1 MQYRKLGKWGLP
13 ISVLSVGNHIDW
25 GKNIPDEQTEEIMV
39 TAYEAG
45 VNYIDTA
52 EKYAEGRCTELL
64 AQTMRKHNW
73 PRESIILGTK
83 ISVRGLEGA
92 PPTNKGM
99 HRKHI
104 VELVEKNLKLYKT
117 DYLDLLFC
125 HRPDPAITAEEVV
138 TTMNHLIRQG
148 KILHWGTSDH
158 DPTYLMEMFAVAE
171 RLGLEGPAMEQTWYN
186 LFGRKRLEQDLL
198 PLFKRYGMGITAY
211 QPLCGGILTGKYI
224 EGIPED
230 SRMQKSEWQRA
241 GLTENRLNR
250 VRQLKAIADELDAP
264 MPAFALAWTMK
275 NPDMSTCIAGARTV
289 EHVKTNLQSLDIVE
303 KLDDEIMQRIAEIL
317 GDELQI
323 E

>member
-1 MQYRKLGKWGLP
+1 MEYRKLGKWGLP

-39 TAYEAG
+39 TAYEGG

-52 EKYAEGRCTELL
+52 EAYAEGRCTELL
-64 AQTMRKHNW
+64 AQTIHKHGW
-73 PRESIILGTK
+73 PRESLILGTK
-83 ISVRGLEGA
+83 ISVRGLKGA
-92 PPTNKGM
+92 PPTNRGM

-104 VELVEKNLKLYKT
+104 VSVVEKNLKLYKT

-125 HRPDPAITAEEVV
+125 HRPDPSISAEEVV
-138 TTMNHLIRQG
+138 TTMNTLIRQG

-186 LFGRKRLEQDLL
+186 MFGRKRLEEDLL

-211 QPLCGGILTGKYI
+211 QPLCGGILTGKYL
-224 EGIPED
+224 EAIPED
-230 SRMQKSEWQRA
+230 SRMGKNERHRA
-241 GLTENRLNR
+241 GLTDNRMNRLR
-250 VRQLKAIADELDAP
+250 KLVGIAGEMGVP
-264 MPAFALAWTMK
+264 MPALALAWTMK
-275 NPDMSTCIAGARTV
+275 NANMSTCIAGARTV
-289 EHVKTNLQSLDIVE
+289 DHIKTNLKALDVVDQ
-303 KLDDEIMQRIAEIL
+303 LDAGLMQRMADIL
-317 GDELQI
+317 GDELQV